1 MHPLAHSQVLP
12 LQMHKLLVQAYLF
25 FLASFQLEIGRF
37 DHFSENLYLRR
48 FLLHECIELLFVLF
62 PALFKSRLQD
72 PLLVCELLI
81 PAD

>member
-25 FLASFQLEIGRF
+25 FLASFELEIGRL
-37 DHFSENLYLRR
+37 DHFSEYLYLRR
-48 FLLHECIELLFVLF
+48 LLLHERIELLLVFF

-81 PAD
+81 PAY